1 MNASI
6 ETSYQPPEDF
16 VEDKRDP
23 LVDLDITDSTELWL
37 IQWPINQPPD
47 FDGKQVSL
55 NLNGDGHIGTFEG
68 SSGKSYNVV
77 SHKFQGPEAAVFL
90 TSTSEAKIVMAGKI
104 RRRVSLIH
112 YPEPSEVQSRN
123 SFNLSYS
130 QRSSGA
136 TSSMSGR
143 PSIRPTKS
151 QIRRPSSRTK
161 SSSVSGFG
169 EPSKPSKRKRVDEE
183 RKTTNRSSQDSRK
196 GDSTVTSIGSL
207 EHSGERKTKK
217 KKTNGN

>member
-1 MNASI
+1 MNASV

-47 FDGKQVSL
+47 FDGRQVSL
-55 NLNGDGHIGTFEG
+55 NLNGDGHIGTLEG
-68 SSGKSYNVV
+68 ASGKSYNVV

-90 TSTSEAKIVMAGKI
+90 TSTSEAKIAGKI
-104 RRRVSLIH
+104 ARRVSLIR
-112 YPEPSEVQSRN
+112 YPEPSELQSRN

-136 TSSMSGR
+136 TSSISGHR
-143 PSIRPTKS
+143 GVRPTKS
-151 QIRRPSSRTK
+151 QIRGPSSRTK

-169 EPSKPSKRKRVDEE
+169 EPSKPLKRKRVDEE
-183 RKTTNRSSQDSRK
+183 RKKSQD
-196 GDSTVTSIGSL
+196 
-207 EHSGERKTKK
+207 SGERKTKK
-217 KKTNGN
+217 KTNGN